1 MRNALFVIL
10 LLAPALA
17 WAAKPGPSPADY
29 PITVHVQSSRL
40 INTFSGKDAPMFQ
53 HLTVLIDGKK
63 YELEAGGGSLLR
75 VGDYKAKVEKDNTQ
89 RTYEYERIYEF
100 LFGDG
105 STRRYWV
112 VGEEE

>member
-1 MRNALFVIL
+1 
-10 LLAPALA
+10 
-17 WAAKPGPSPADY
+17 
-29 PITVHVQSSRL
+29 
-40 INTFSGKDAPMFQ
+40 
-53 HLTVLIDGKK
+53 
-63 YELEAGGGSLLR
+63 